1 MHEPFTLTAR
11 VCRSPS
17 RSRRLADAPLFFEW
31 WGGRDCSRPPHHF
44 LCRHDDMGVGPANR
58 PGPHPFVQGRFPSAS
73 QRRVGGQNADNLL
86 AYAFR
91 RDQVRTK
98 SMPENAQGE
107 RPYCHLRFFFAFV
120 FPFLGCPSSFG
131 ATDTKPAALGEVSE
145 STNLN
150 KRSKISPKV
159 KEPNRAAQ
167 NSAELS
173 LD

>member
-1 MHEPFTLTAR
+1 MRPLQAYDYLFTVTSASENR
-11 VCRSPS
+11 AVTTDQRIWVW
-17 RSRRLADAPLFFEW
+17 AQPL
-31 WGGRDCSRPPHHF
+31 GRAHTHQLKDTP
-44 LCRHDDMGVGPANR
+44 
-58 PGPHPFVQGRFPSAS
+58 PSAS